1 MPKVSDSDLAAK
13 RDDILQG
20 ARACFITYGYDGA
33 TVARLEESTG
43 KSRGAIFHH
52 FGDKENL
59 FLALA
64 REDASRMAET
74 VAADGLV
81 EVMRDMLVSPE
92 AYGWFATRLEISR
105 LLRTDPGFASRWREH
120 QAVLDEAVEERLQ
133 SNADAGLLRDDVP
146 VPVLHSYLELVM
158 EGFVSRLAAGGSTE
172 GLRQVLDLVED
183 SVRRVGSAAS

>member
-1 MPKVSDSDLAAK
+1 MPIISDNELS
-13 RDDILQG
+13 RRRQEIIES
-20 ARACFITYGYDGA
+20 ARLCFARYGYEGA
-33 TVARLEESTG
+33 TVSRLEKATG
-43 KSRGAIFHH
+43 KTRGAIFHH

-183 SVRRVGSAAS
+183 SVRRGGSAAS